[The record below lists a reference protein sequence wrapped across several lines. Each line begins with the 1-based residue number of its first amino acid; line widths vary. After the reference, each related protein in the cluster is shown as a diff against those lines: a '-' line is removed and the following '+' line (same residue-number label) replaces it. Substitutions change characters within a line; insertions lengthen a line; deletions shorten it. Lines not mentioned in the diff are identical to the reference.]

1 MSYDNNNEDESIL
14 TTKKIEE
21 TEYGPMLERERCYE
35 CKKCM
40 SKYCPESNKY
50 EINSSYIFFML
61 QNILYL
67 IIAILTRFI
76 PSKDNNDLNSNST
89 KSLTIDLGIC
99 TFFCSI
105 FFLAESVNE
114 DYSSCFSCCCLIIVF
129 ISIFIFKGLLYILG
143 YVLIKFY
150 FKDEDGRFIVIASLS
165 FVIFYYTIIIQYN
178 VAIKEPNLCMILL
191 FGLVFG
197 IIAILIAC
205 SILGFEEFKYLSAI
219 IALQIF
225 FINLGYCFFIKKEKI
240 PDKFLLKTVT
250 LDLYKFKIIFWPI
263 SRIIILYTFICD
275 LSEYLLNYI
284 CCCGQ

>member
-1 MSYDNNNEDESIL
+1 MSYDSNNEDESIL

-21 TEYGPMLERERCYE
+21 TEYGPMLKRKRCYE

-40 SKYCPESNKY
+40 SKFCPKSNKY
-50 EINSSYIFFML
+50 EINSSYIFFIF

-67 IIAILTRFI
+67 IIAILTRNI
-76 PSKDNNDLNSNST
+76 PSKDNIDLNSDSANLL
-89 KSLTIDLGIC
+89 KIVLCIC
-99 TFFCSI
+99 TFFCSV
-105 FFLAESVNE
+105 FFIAESDNE
-114 DYSSCFSCCCLIIVF
+114 DYSSSFSNCCLIIVF
-129 ISIFIFKGLLYILG
+129 ISIFIFKGFLYIIG
-143 YVLIKFY
+143 EVLIKFY

-165 FVIFYYTIIIQYN
+165 FVICYYIIIIFHNN
-178 VAIKEPNLCMILL
+178 VIEEPNLCIILL
-191 FGLVFG
+191 YGLVFG

-225 FINLGYCFFIKKEKI
+225 FINLGYCFFIKKEEI
-240 PDKFLLKTVT
+240 PYKFLVKTLT

-263 SRIIILYTFICD
+263 SRIIMIYVFICD
-275 LSEYLLNYI
+275 LYEYLLNYI

>member
-40 SKYCPESNKY
+40 SKFCPESNKY
-50 EINSSYIFFML
+50 EINNSYIFFIF

-67 IIAILTRFI
+67 IIAILTRNI
-76 PSKDNNDLNSNST
+76 PSKDNIDLNSDST
-89 KSLTIDLGIC
+89 NLLKIVLCIC
-99 TFFCSI
+99 TFFCSV
-105 FFLAESVNE
+105 FFIAESDNE
-114 DYSSCFSCCCLIIVF
+114 DYSSSSSYCCLIIFF
-129 ISIFIFKGLLYILG
+129 ISIFIFKGFLYILG
-143 YVLIKFY
+143 EVLIKFY

-165 FVIFYYTIIIQYN
+165 FVICYYIIIIFHNN
-178 VAIKEPNLCMILL
+178 VIEEPNLCIILL
-191 FGLVFG
+191 YGLVFG

-225 FINLGYCFFIKKEKI
+225 FINLGYCFFIKKEEI
-240 PDKFLLKTVT
+240 PYKFLVKTLT

-263 SRIIILYTFICD
+263 SRIIMLYVFICN
-275 LSEYLLNYI
+275 LYEYLLNYI

>member
-21 TEYGPMLERERCYE
+21 TEYGPMFKRERCYE
-35 CKKCM
+35 YKKCI
-40 SKYCPESNKY
+40 SKFCPVSNKY
-50 EINSSYIFFML
+50 EISSSYIFFIF

-67 IIAILTRFI
+67 IIAILRRNI
-76 PSKDNNDLNSNST
+76 PSKDNIDLNSDST
-89 KSLTIDLGIC
+89 KSLKIFLSIC

-105 FFLAESVNE
+105 FFLAESGDE
-114 DYSSCFSCCCLIIVF
+114 DISGCFSYCYLIIVF
-129 ISIFIFKGLLYILG
+129 ISIFILKGFLYILG
-143 YVLIKFY
+143 EVLIQFY

-165 FVIFYYTIIIQYN
+165 FVIFYYIIIIMHN
-178 VAIKEPNLCMILL
+178 NAFKEPNLCTILL
-191 FGLVFG
+191 YGLVFG

-225 FINLGYCFFIKKEKI
+225 FINLGYCFYIKKKKI
-240 PDKFLLKTVT
+240 PYKFLLKTVT

-263 SRIIILYTFICD
+263 SRIIIIYVFICE
-275 LSEYLLNYI
+275 LFEYLVKCI
-284 CCCGQ
+284 CCCEQ